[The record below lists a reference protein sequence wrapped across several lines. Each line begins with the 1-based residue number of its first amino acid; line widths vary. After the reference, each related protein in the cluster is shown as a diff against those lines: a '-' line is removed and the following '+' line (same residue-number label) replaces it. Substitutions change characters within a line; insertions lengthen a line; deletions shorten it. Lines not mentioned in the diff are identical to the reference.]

1 MSHILGT
8 IFGLTTIFMMFVF
21 GVDLVTIQN
30 IYTNLDALSTQA
42 NYVISKNGYLTE
54 KTKSVFL
61 SSYNTSIYP
70 IETNTLARSYE
81 EGFIYGYY
89 LEKDYSPIAI
99 SKSTINIKIK
109 RFAVINIYN

>member
-8 IFGLTTIFMMFVF
+8 IFGLTMIFMMFIF
-21 GVDLVTIQN
+21 GTDLVMMQN
-30 IYTNLDALSTQA
+30 IYTSLDSLSTQVSHA
-42 NYVISKNGYLTE
+42 ISKNGYLTE
-54 KTKSVFL
+54 QIKANFL
-61 SSYNTSIYP
+61 TNYNATIYP
-70 IETNTLARSYE
+70 IETNILAKSYE

-99 SKSTINIKIK
+99 SKSTINIKVK